1 MISHTTLGT
10 NDLPRSEK
18 FYDDFLPFLNGKKL
32 MKTDRAI
39 FYSFGENSSKLAI
52 SLPFDGSPATQ
63 GNGTMVAFTVP
74 SIEKVKEIHSKA
86 ISLGASNEGD
96 PGERYDGLYY
106 GAYIRDLD
114 GNKISIFHLLSDA
127 NM

>member
-1 MISHTTLGT
+1 M
-10 NDLPRSEK
+10 
-18 FYDDFLPFLNGKKL
+18 DDCIPTRNKSPFGWWVA
-32 MKTDRAI
+32 TIIER
-39 FYSFGENSSKLAI
+39 FQ
-52 SLPFDGSPATQ
+52 FDGSPATQ